1 MAANAIADQLVL
13 SRGSLRVELT
23 LRPFSF
29 TVRRDGRRLLRSAG
43 LWVADGTAADQFVQ
57 LTEGVI
63 AHEER
68 APAEPALHASVI
80 SYDDASVQLA
90 VGLYGGR
97 TARARIELR
106 AGDQLGLELDAAGEP
121 LRLGFDWDRRSGERL
136 VGLGRAPQPVV

>member
-43 LWVADGTAADQFVQ
+43 LWVADGTAAYQFVQ

-97 TARARIELR
+97 TVRARDR
-106 AGDQLGLELDAAGEP
+106 AA
-121 LRLGFDWDRRSGERL
+121 SG
-136 VGLGRAPQPVV
+136 